1 MVSASS
7 STPASPKSST
17 SLFDS
22 LHLFLFVVVLLTLF
36 GFYYEYVN
44 RAADKED
51 SRYATL
57 QAATASSD
65 AQNKAAQAQN
75 AQSIAALANQS
86 LVLEGQVSNL
96 AAAIGKRDNALTV
109 QTTAVPKLSPTDLGN
124 QWGAVALEPSPQV
137 DASGAFIVPLPL
149 AQKSVV
155 AIMTVPVLQKDKA
168 DLQSEVTAKSSVIT
182 NDVST
187 LADERSAHL
196 SDNAT
201 CKADKKLL
209 TEKVDK
215 VTKDARRS
223 KIRSF
228 LFGFG
233 VGAGATVA
241 VVVRYL

>member
-1 MVSASS
+1 MVAQP
-7 STPASPKSST
+7 TTGTTVQSST
-17 SLFDS
+17 SIFDG

-36 GFYYEYVN
+36 GFYYEYVS

-86 LVLEGQVSNL
+86 RVLEGQVSNL
-96 AAAIGKRDNALTV
+96 AASIGKRDTALTV
-109 QTTAVPKLSPTDLGN
+109 QTTAVPKLSPTDLGK
-124 QWGAVALEPSPQV
+124 QWGALTEYNGVDV
-137 DASGAFIVPLPL
+137 DASGNFIVPLPL

-168 DLQSEVTAKSSVIT
+168 DLQSEVAAKSSVIA